1 MQESF
6 TYSTLYNIL
15 RIYFYCFQL
24 HIFYCEN
31 AKKGGNSA
39 LLLFQNQCSLK
50 QCQKNPIV
58 VSGLKKNIL
67 TNRKGIQDWDLGK
80 ADQWEKA

>member
-1 MQESF
+1 MRSIKDANQLKMQESF

-58 VSGLKKNIL
+58 VSGLKKIY
-67 TNRKGIQDWDLGK
+67 
-80 ADQWEKA
+80 